1 MGNRCKKAGGNSMQ
15 MRRDITKWLFK
26 GILWVT
32 GAGFGAPFT
41 EVFMRSYLRRDDDEN
56 EDVDGG

>member
-1 MGNRCKKAGGNSMQ
+1 MQ

-41 EVFMRSYLRRDDDEN
+41 EVFMRSYLRWDDDEN